1 MRIKLKH
8 VVLFIFILLLIIA
21 VTLFGAYQYL
31 FSGLEHDESFA
42 EVAATQTETL
52 AVNTQKDFSEA
63 NIVNIAIFGVDSK
76 TSDAGRSDATMIL
89 SIDYEHNKV
98 KLTSLARDSLVY
110 IPDRD
115 THEKLTHAY
124 AYGGAQLAVKTINTN
139 YNTNISNYIA
149 VNFSE
154 MADIVDLMGGVE
166 VDLTAKERSHLSSFF
181 DVDVSG
187 LSTGENVVLNGKQ
200 AVAYSR
206 IRYIDSDLE
215 RASRQREVMN
225 SLFARAKNLSPT
237 QYPALIKECLSLC
250 TTSLTYTDIMSF
262 VGILTQGD
270 ISLEQLSVPT
280 EGDSLEAWGGIMSSS
295 GAWCWIYDTREASDI
310 ILSFIYEDIYKN
322 ADYELP
328 KATVDKSY
336 IN

>member
-8 VVLFIFILLLIIA
+8 IVLVIFVLLLIIA
-21 VTLFGAYQYL
+21 VMLFGAYQYL
-31 FSGLEHDESFA
+31 FSGLEHDDSFA
-42 EVAATQTETL
+42 EIAATQSETL
-52 AVNTQKDFSEA
+52 AVNTQKDFADA
-63 NIVNIAIFGVDSK
+63 NIVNIAIFGIDSES
-76 TSDAGRSDATMIL
+76 SDAGRSDATMIL
-89 SIDYEHNKV
+89 SIDYEHNKI
-98 KLTSLARDSLVY
+98 KLTSIARDSLVY

-115 THEKLTHAY
+115 TYEKLTHAY

-139 YNTNISNYIA
+139 FNTNISNYIA

-166 VDLTAKERSHLSSFF
+166 VELTSAERSHMSSKFG
-181 DVDVSG
+181 VDVSD
-187 LSTGENVVLNGKQ
+187 LSTGENVLLNGEQ

-225 SLFARAKNLSPT
+225 SLFSRAKDLSAT

-250 TTSLTYTDIMSF
+250 TTSLTYTDILSF
-262 VGILTQGD
+262 AGILTQGD
-270 ISLEQLSVPT
+270 ISLEQLSIPT
-280 EGDSLEAWGGIMSSS
+280 EGDSLDAWSGIMSSS

-310 ILSFIYEDIYKN
+310 ILSFIYEDIYEN